1 MDVSELVAEAIPLI
15 AEDLR
20 NARKNLGITTAR
32 AARRANISDIR
43 YRQLEGGRVV
53 ASKEVVQSLISVARA
68 LGLEALRF
76 SYVDETQQYM
86 NINISEED
94 KFTIFVDS
102 LTSNIAELGS
112 MGHFVSPQNIFALVD
127 EIGLDSI
134 LACRNTIDKRILEL
148 WVAAVF
154 SLGLDSRHRDCF
166 VRPVSE
172 EAPDVEILVSDCETH
187 TLDMIKVEV
196 TQYSKYSK
204 NMYEIIQKKLEKRYD
219 RDTVVVVLVDRKERI
234 FMGDLH
240 QFIKSNNSENRQIYL
255 LGGTGDETRIKVVA
269 CREIKFNSDDIGWV
283 EAEVN
288 LCNGKQTRRKY
299 DGIVIEVPFMKGL
312 YHPYPVYVKKV
323 NLSR

>member
-127 EIGLDSI
+127 EIGLARPIHPALPSVVT
-134 LACRNTIDKRILEL
+134 LARREL
-148 WVAAVF
+148 
-154 SLGLDSRHRDCF
+154 S
-166 VRPVSE
+166 P
-172 EAPDVEILVSDCETH
+172 
-187 TLDMIKVEV
+187 
-196 TQYSKYSK
+196 
-204 NMYEIIQKKLEKRYD
+204 
-219 RDTVVVVLVDRKERI
+219 
-234 FMGDLH
+234 
-240 QFIKSNNSENRQIYL
+240 
-255 LGGTGDETRIKVVA
+255 
-269 CREIKFNSDDIGWV
+269 
-283 EAEVN
+283 
-288 LCNGKQTRRKY
+288 
-299 DGIVIEVPFMKGL
+299 
-312 YHPYPVYVKKV
+312 
-323 NLSR
+323 